1 MSGFRPPISD
11 LNYNLEISNYRKM
24 SLEQKIMTD
33 LKAAMLA
40 KDEASLRSLRAIKA
54 AILLAKTAEGGSGN
68 LKEEDEIKL
77 LQKLVK
83 QRKDSLEIYRQ
94 QNRTDLAQKE
104 EEEINVIEKF
114 LPQQLSSEELKDLLT
129 KIVAETG
136 ATTAADMGKV
146 MGIASKRLAGKA
158 DGKTISAMVKEILAA
173 N

>member
-1 MSGFRPPISD
+1 M
-11 LNYNLEISNYRKM
+11 N
-24 SLEQKIMTD
+24 LEQKIMAD
-33 LKAAMLA
+33 LKVAMLA

-54 AILLAKTAEGGSGN
+54 AILLAKTAEGGSGD

-94 QNRTDLAQKE
+94 QSRADLAQKE

-114 LPQQLSSEELKDLLT
+114 LHKQLSSQELKDLVT
-129 KIVAETG
+129 KIIAETG

-146 MGIASKRLAGKA
+146 IGVATKQLAGKA
-158 DGKTISAMVKEILAA
+158 DGKTISTM
-173 N
+173 